1 MALLNHAKKE
11 LSAKIVYY
19 GPGLSGKTTN
29 LEWIHRKLAP
39 DKRGKLISLET
50 KTDRTLFF
58 DFLPVQIGEISGFRT
73 RFNVYTVPGQIFY
86 NETRRMVLK
95 GVDGIVFVADSQ
107 KEMAN
112 ENLENLKNLAENLR
126 SIGKELSR
134 IPLVIQFNKRD
145 LPNILTVEEMNR
157 LLNAPGLP
165 FFEAVAVKGEGV
177 LTTLTRITRVV
188 ADHLKQT
195 LFAGSGASAPAG
207 RPQPAPPP
215 ETRSEPPPA
224 FTDSPSRQPDPS
236 TPAFL
241 SSQPQAAVRAEA
253 PEPQV
258 FSQDKPVS
266 PSFENTIPNEVKA
279 PLPGPAAAPAT
290 PPAAQ
295 PLQAEDIPSLGDL
308 GDTPDLAPQSEPM
321 PTLASVEPSPPVSI
335 EPSIPVSVEPS
346 IPVSVEPSA
355 AASVEPSPPVEVSAP
370 SEAAVAMEGAA
381 QPTDRVIPIDRGLTR
396 PAPEPTSPEAPA
408 GTSWVDPSMVSV
420 TAEQISPPPTQKG
433 VALRFG
439 EPERESGN
447 EVRIPFA
454 LRLEATNEIVSFR
467 MTIRVEQEP
476 EEEA

>member
-11 LSAKIVYY
+11 LSAKVVYY

-126 SIGKELSR
+126 SIGKELSK

-145 LPNILTVEEMNR
+145 LPNILSVEEMNR

-177 LTTLTRITRVV
+177 ITTLTRITRVV
-188 ADHLKQT
+188 AGHLNQT
-195 LFAGSGASAPAG
+195 LFAPPGTSTPSPHPTPVL
-207 RPQPAPPP
+207 PQEKQGGPP
-215 ETRSEPPPA
+215 RSLS
-224 FTDSPSRQPDPS
+224 DSPLRPS
-236 TPAFL
+236 GSDTPAFL
-241 SSQPQAAVRAEA
+241 SKQ
-253 PEPQV
+253 
-258 FSQDKPVS
+258 
-266 PSFENTIPNEVKA
+266 
-279 PLPGPAAAPAT
+279 PAAAPQAPENISQVFPQNNLIST
-290 PPAAQ
+290 DSHTLSINDNRAEELQKSLASMTTPAAQ
-295 PLQAEDIPSLGDL
+295 PLRLDDIPSLGDV
-308 GDTPDLAPQSEPM
+308 SEPPDFKQNRDSI
-321 PTLASVEPSPPVSI
+321 PTLASIGTAPAGSVATPRETVVPI
-335 EPSIPVSVEPS
+335 ER
-346 IPVSVEPSA
+346 A
-355 AASVEPSPPVEVSAP
+355 
-370 SEAAVAMEGAA
+370 
-381 QPTDRVIPIDRGLTR
+381 IPIDR
-396 PAPEPTSPEAPA
+396 PAPMAIAASEPVSEPVSQDA
-408 GTSWVDPSMVSV
+408 SSQSYWVDPSLVS
-420 TAEQISPPPTQKG
+420 ISAGQGSAPEGQKG

-439 EPERESGN
+439 EPERETGN
-447 EVRIPFA
+447 QVIIPVA

-467 MTIRVEQEP
+467 MVIRVEQDPNESS
-476 EEEA
+476 

>member
-11 LSAKIVYY
+11 LSAKVVYY

-58 DFLPVQIGEISGFRT
+58 DFLPVQIGEIAGFRT

-107 KEMAN
+107 REMAN

-134 IPLVIQFNKRD
+134 IPLVLQYNKRD

-188 ADHLKQT
+188 ADHLRRT
-195 LFAGSGASAPAG
+195 LFTAQPTGVSSTARPSPSPAAPV
-207 RPQPAPPP
+207 APPKP
-215 ETRSEPPPA
+215 AAPPVSGPSPLVPPGEAAAPTFLAEPPTNPPPA
-224 FTDSPSRQPDPS
+224 ARQ
-236 TPAFL
+236 
-241 SSQPQAAVRAEA
+241 
-253 PEPQV
+253 
-258 FSQDKPVS
+258 
-266 PSFENTIPNEVKA
+266 
-279 PLPGPAAAPAT
+279 
-290 PPAAQ
+290 
-295 PLQAEDIPSLGDL
+295 
-308 GDTPDLAPQSEPM
+308 
-321 PTLASVEPSPPVSI
+321 
-335 EPSIPVSVEPS
+335 
-346 IPVSVEPSA
+346 
-355 AASVEPSPPVEVSAP
+355 SAP
-370 SEAAVAMEGAA
+370 SEPQVLSNFEEITSGSSSRNDTNPSVGSPPPLASIGNAAPRLEPREEIPSIGDVERSEG
-381 QPTDRVIPIDRGLTR
+381 PP
-396 PAPEPTSPEAPA
+396 P
-408 GTSWVDPSMVSV
+408 
-420 TAEQISPPPTQKG
+420 SPPPTTPPLEATPAPSPQGMSEPSISQRISPVHSVDPSLVSISAQATPAPGTAQEK

-439 EPERESGN
+439 EPERETGN
-447 EVRIPFA
+447 QIRIPVA
-454 LRLEATNEIVSFR
+454 IRMEPSKEIVSFQI
-467 MTIRVEQEP
+467 TIRIDSGS
-476 EEEA
+476 

>member
-126 SIGKELSR
+126 SIGKELSK

-145 LPNILTVEEMNR
+145 LPNILSVEEMNR

-195 LFAGSGASAPAG
+195 LFSSPLDGASD
-207 RPQPAPPP
+207 APPDSAPMP
-215 ETRSEPPPA
+215 EPRSEPSRSFA
-224 FTDSPSRQPDPS
+224 DSSIQPSGS
-236 TPAFL
+236 TIPAFL
-241 SSQPQAAVRAEA
+241 DKQPERPEASQGTPS
-253 PEPQV
+253 PKPQV
-258 FSQDKPVS
+258 ISQGNDITPHVQKI
-266 PSFENTIPNEVKA
+266 FEETDGSV
-279 PLPGPAAAPAT
+279 AAPA
-290 PPAAQ
+290 PQHLPAR
-295 PLQAEDIPSLGDL
+295 EIPSLGD
-308 GDTPDLAPQSEPM
+308 P
-321 PTLASVEPSPPVSI
+321 I
-335 EPSIPVSVEPS
+335 EPAEVRHSPQAPPAPASGE
-346 IPVSVEPSA
+346 A
-355 AASVEPSPPVEVSAP
+355 AAPKQVVVPMQAKSP
-370 SEAAVAMEGAA
+370 EG
-381 QPTDRVIPIDRGLTR
+381 
-396 PAPEPTSPEAPA
+396 TSRHDVPEAPSQA
-408 GTSWVDPSMVSV
+408 YWVDPSLVTVAAERVS
-420 TAEQISPPPTQKG
+420 ASKAKKG

-439 EPERESGN
+439 EPERESLAPK
-447 EVRIPFA
+447 RYRA
-454 LRLEATNEIVSFR
+454 
-467 MTIRVEQEP
+467 IRY
-476 EEEA
+476 

>member
-126 SIGKELSR
+126 SIGKELAKV
-134 IPLVIQFNKRD
+134 PLVIQFNKRD
-145 LPNILTVEEMNR
+145 LANILSVEEMNR

-188 ADHLKQT
+188 ADHLKET
-195 LFAGSGASAPAG
+195 LFATSRAEAPAD
-207 RPQPAPPP
+207 PPDPVPPP
-215 ETRSEPPPA
+215 GTRNEPPRA
-224 FTDSPSRQPDPS
+224 FYDSPIRPS
-236 TPAFL
+236 ESNTPAFL
-241 SSQPQAAVRAEA
+241 SKQPQAAPPSGI
-253 PEPQV
+253 PEPHV
-258 FSQDKPVS
+258 FSQDKDVT
-266 PSFENTIPNEVKA
+266 PSFSESFGDDNKPNS
-279 PLPGPAAAPAT
+279 PRPGLASVGA
-290 PPAAQ
+290 PAAQ
-295 PLQAEDIPSLGDL
+295 ALPADEIPSLGDFGEPPDAKPNL
-308 GDTPDLAPQSEPM
+308 DTIPSP
-321 PTLASVEPSPPVSI
+321 ASVETTPTREVGLQKETVVPMDR
-335 EPSIPVSVEPS
+335 
-346 IPVSVEPSA
+346 A
-355 AASVEPSPPVEVSAP
+355 APR
-370 SEAAVAMEGAA
+370 
-381 QPTDRVIPIDRGLTR
+381 DRVVPLERPTPAETASDQ
-396 PAPEPTSPEAPA
+396 PAPAPASPETPT
-408 GTSWVDPSMVSV
+408 GSYWVDPSLVSV
-420 TAEQISPPPTQKG
+420 AAEKVSVPESQQG

-447 EVRIPFA
+447 QVRIPVA
-454 LRLEATNEIVSFR
+454 LRLEATNELVSFQ
-467 MTIRVEQEP
+467 MVIRVEQEP
-476 EEEA
+476 DGAS

>member
-126 SIGKELSR
+126 SIGKELSK

-188 ADHLKQT
+188 ADHLNQT
-195 LFAGSGASAPAG
+195 LFSSPMAGASD
-207 RPQPAPPP
+207 APPD
-215 ETRSEPPPA
+215 PA
-224 FTDSPSRQPDPS
+224 QMTESRTEPSRPFGDSTIRPS
-236 TPAFL
+236 ESATPAFL
-241 SSQPQAAVRAEA
+241 SNQPEKPEGSALTPTHEPQAV
-253 PEPQV
+253 
-258 FSQDKPVS
+258 SQEKDTN
-266 PSFENTIPNEVKA
+266 PSFINTFEKTNALGSPKPDPSVGA
-279 PLPGPAAAPAT
+279 
-290 PPAAQ
+290 PAAQ
-295 PLQAEDIPSLGDL
+295 PLPADKIPSLGDP
-308 GDTPDLAPQSEPM
+308 GQPQEVQHPPQPSPTVASAETAPQKEVGV
-321 PTLASVEPSPPVSI
+321 PTE
-335 EPSIPVSVEPS
+335 
-346 IPVSVEPSA
+346 A
-355 AASVEPSPPVEVSAP
+355 AAPKQVAVPMQAVVPEPASQPASEEAP
-370 SEAAVAMEGAA
+370 SKAY
-381 QPTDRVIPIDRGLTR
+381 
-396 PAPEPTSPEAPA
+396 
-408 GTSWVDPSMVSV
+408 WVDPSLVSV
-420 TAEQISPPPTQKG
+420 AAEQVSAPAAQKG

-439 EPERESGN
+439 EPEREKGN
-447 EVRIPFA
+447 QVRIPVA
-454 LRLEATNEIVSFR
+454 LRLEGSKELVSFQ
-467 MTIRVEQEP
+467 MVIRVEQDPDESS
-476 EEEA
+476 

>member
-1 MALLNHAKKE
+1 MALLNHTKKE

-126 SIGKELSR
+126 SIGKELSK

-145 LPNILTVEEMNR
+145 LPNILSLEEMNR

-177 LTTLTRITRVV
+177 LTTLTRITRSV

-195 LFAGSGASAPAG
+195 LFAAPGTDAPAS
-207 RPQPAPPP
+207 RPDPVPVP
-215 ETRSEPPPA
+215 ETKNESPRA
-224 FTDSPSRQPDPS
+224 FPDSPIRPS
-236 TPAFL
+236 ESDTPAFL
-241 SSQPQAAVRAEA
+241 SKQPQAAPPSRI
-253 PEPQV
+253 PEPHV
-258 FSQDKPVS
+258 FSQDKDVS
-266 PSFENTIPNEVKA
+266 PYFDTPLREDGAPNTPRPSLASVSA
-279 PLPGPAAAPAT
+279 
-290 PPAAQ
+290 PAAQ
-295 PLQAEDIPSLGDL
+295 PLPSDDIPSLGDL
-308 GDTPDLAPQSEPM
+308 GEPTEVKPDLHTI
-321 PTLASVEPSPPVSI
+321 PTLASVETTSLREVVPPKETVV
-335 EPSIPVSVEPS
+335 PMDRVV
-346 IPVSVEPSA
+346 
-355 AASVEPSPPVEVSAP
+355 PVEM
-370 SEAAVAMEGAA
+370 VAN
-381 QPTDRVIPIDRGLTR
+381 R
-396 PAPEPTSPEAPA
+396 PAPGGPASPGAPTQSY
-408 GTSWVDPSMVSV
+408 WVDPSLVSV
-420 TAEQISPPPTQKG
+420 AAEQVSAPEALKG

-439 EPERESGN
+439 EPERETGN
-447 EVRIPFA
+447 QVRIPVA
-454 LRLEATNEIVSFR
+454 LRLEATNEIISFQ
-467 MTIRVEQEP
+467 MVIRIEQEP
-476 EEEA
+476 DGAS

>member
-126 SIGKELSR
+126 SIGKEIAK
-134 IPLVIQFNKRD
+134 IPLVLQFNKRD
-145 LPNILTVEEMNR
+145 LANILSVEEMNR

-165 FFEAVAVKGEGV
+165 CFEAVAVKGEGV

-188 ADHLKQT
+188 ADNLRQT
-195 LFAGSGASAPAG
+195 LFATPGTEPPAG
-207 RPQPAPPP
+207 RPDAASPPK
-215 ETRSEPPPA
+215 TRNEPLRA
-224 FTDSPSRQPDPS
+224 FSDSPIRPS
-236 TPAFL
+236 ESETPAFL
-241 SSQPQAAVRAEA
+241 SKQPRAALPGGI
-253 PEPQV
+253 PEPHV
-258 FSQDKPVS
+258 FSQDKDVT
-266 PSFENTIPNEVKA
+266 PSLGRSFGDDSRPNTPRRSLASVGA
-279 PLPGPAAAPAT
+279 
-290 PPAAQ
+290 PAAQ
-295 PLQAEDIPSLGDL
+295 PLTADAFPSLGDFGEPPEAKPSL
-308 GDTPDLAPQSEPM
+308 DTI
-321 PTLASVEPSPPVSI
+321 PTLASVETTPTREAGLPKETLVPM
-335 EPSIPVSVEPS
+335 ER
-346 IPVSVEPSA
+346 A
-355 AASVEPSPPVEVSAP
+355 APR
-370 SEAAVAMEGAA
+370 
-381 QPTDRVIPIDRGLTR
+381 DRVVPFERPTR
-396 PAPEPTSPEAPA
+396 AETAFDQTAPAPASQETLTGSY
-408 GTSWVDPSMVSV
+408 WVDPSLISVAAEKVS
-420 TAEQISPPPTQKG
+420 APESQQG

-447 EVRIPFA
+447 QVRIPVA
-454 LRLEATNEIVSFR
+454 LRLVATNELVSFQ
-467 MTIRVEQEP
+467 MVIRVEQER
-476 EEEA
+476 EGSS

>member
-126 SIGKELSR
+126 SIGKELSKV
-134 IPLVIQFNKRD
+134 PLVIQFNKRD
-145 LPNILTVEEMNR
+145 LANILSVEEMNR

-195 LFAGSGASAPAG
+195 LFASPGTEAPAG
-207 RPQPAPPP
+207 RPDPAPRR
-215 ETRSEPPPA
+215 ELSNKPPPA
-224 FTDSPSRQPDPS
+224 FTDSSARPSESDTPAFMSRQPQATPQSGIPEPQVSSQNNEVTHSFGESFGDPS
-236 TPAFL
+236 TP
-241 SSQPQAAVRAEA
+241 
-253 PEPQV
+253 
-258 FSQDKPVS
+258 D
-266 PSFENTIPNEVKA
+266 
-279 PLPGPAAAPAT
+279 T
-290 PPAAQ
+290 PPPSLASVGAPPSAQ
-295 PLQAEDIPSLGDL
+295 PVPSDDIPSLGDL
-308 GDTPDLAPQSEPM
+308 GEPPQAKPDLGAI
-321 PTLASVEPSPPVSI
+321 PTLASLESTPTREVAPPKDTVVQMDRAAPRDVVVPM
-335 EPSIPVSVEPS
+335 ERPTPV
-346 IPVSVEPSA
+346 
-355 AASVEPSPPVEVSAP
+355 ASTSAP
-370 SEAAVAMEGAA
+370 AV
-381 QPTDRVIPIDRGLTR
+381 
-396 PAPEPTSPEAPA
+396 PASAPPEAPA
-408 GTSWVDPSMVSV
+408 GSYWVDPSLVSV
-420 TAEQISPPPTQKG
+420 AAEKVSAPQSPQG

-447 EVRIPFA
+447 QVRIPVA
-454 LRLEATNEIVSFR
+454 LRLEATNELVSFQ
-467 MTIRVEQEP
+467 MVIRVEQEP
-476 EEEA
+476 EESS

>member
-126 SIGKELSR
+126 SIGKELSKV
-134 IPLVIQFNKRD
+134 PLVIQFNKRD
-145 LPNILTVEEMNR
+145 LPNILSVEEMNR

-188 ADHLKQT
+188 ADHLKET
-195 LFAGSGASAPAG
+195 LFATPGAEAPAG
-207 RPQPAPPP
+207 RPEHAPTPV
-215 ETRSEPPPA
+215 TRNEPPRAFPDAPA
-224 FTDSPSRQPDPS
+224 QPVES
-236 TPAFL
+236 ETPAFL
-241 SSQPQAAVRAEA
+241 SNQPQAAPPSGI

-258 FSQDKPVS
+258 FAQHQGDS
-266 PSFENTIPNEVKA
+266 PSFAESVGEPHRTDA
-279 PLPGPAAAPAT
+279 PQPGLAAVGAAAPQ
-290 PPAAQ
+290 PA
-295 PLQAEDIPSLGDL
+295 PSDDIPSLGDP
-308 GDTPDLAPQSEPM
+308 GDAPEAKPDLGAV
-321 PTLASVEPSPPVSI
+321 PTLASLETTPGT
-335 EPSIPVSVEPS
+335 EM
-346 IPVSVEPSA
+346 A
-355 AASVEPSPPVEVSAP
+355 APTETVASMDRSAP
-370 SEAAVAMEGAA
+370 A
-381 QPTDRVIPIDRGLTR
+381 DRVIPLER
-396 PAPEPTSPEAPA
+396 PAPVEAVPAPPSPAPVAQTAASSDAQA
-408 GTSWVDPSMVSV
+408 GSYWVDPSLVSV
-420 TAEQISPPPTQKG
+420 AAENVSAPESSQG

-447 EVRIPFA
+447 QVRIPVA
-454 LRLEATNEIVSFR
+454 LRLEATNELVSFQMVLR
-467 MTIRVEQEP
+467 LEQP
-476 EEEA
+476 SEE

>member
-126 SIGKELSR
+126 SIGKELSK

-145 LPNILTVEEMNR
+145 LPNILSVEEMNR

-165 FFEAVAVKGEGV
+165 FFEAVAIKGEGV

-188 ADHLKQT
+188 ADHLRQT
-195 LFAGSGASAPAG
+195 LFASPRQNAPAG
-207 RPQPAPPP
+207 RPDSETEPAAQA
-215 ETRSEPPPA
+215 ETSSSFPDSLGRPSEQ
-224 FTDSPSRQPDPS
+224 DR
-236 TPAFL
+236 PAFL
-241 SSQPQAAVRAEA
+241 SSP
-253 PEPQV
+253 PEPTGLRQSAEPKV
-258 FSQDKPVS
+258 KSR
-266 PSFENTIPNEVKA
+266 ENEVTSFPVETFHGKDETTY
-279 PLPGPAAAPAT
+279 PGAT
-290 PPAAQ
+290 LSSVGTQ
-295 PLQAEDIPSLGDL
+295 PGLARSVEAKEIKEIPSLGDL
-308 GDTPDLAPQSEPM
+308 GDPPEVTPFPQ
-321 PTLASVEPSPPVSI
+321 T
-335 EPSIPVSVEPS
+335 
-346 IPVSVEPSA
+346 
-355 AASVEPSPPVEVSAP
+355 VSAP
-370 SEAAVAMEGAA
+370 PSQGVSRSREVVTPLTPRVVPPSE
-381 QPTDRVIPIDRGLTR
+381 
-396 PAPEPTSPEAPA
+396 EPSRPEAPEA
-408 GTSWVDPSMVSV
+408 PSKGYWVDPSVVTVS
-420 TAEQISPPPTQKG
+420 AEQVSSSEASKG

-439 EPERESGN
+439 DPEREAGN
-447 EVRIPFA
+447 QVRIPVA
-454 LRLEATNEIVSFR
+454 LRIRGSNEIVSFH
-467 MTIRVEQEP
+467 MVIRVEQESDSD
-476 EEEA
+476 

>member
-29 LEWIHRKLAP
+29 LEWIHKKLAP

-58 DFLPVQIGEISGFRT
+58 DFLPVQIGEICGFRT

-126 SIGKELSR
+126 SIGKELSK
-134 IPLVIQFNKRD
+134 IPLVLQFNKRD
-145 LPNILTVEEMNR
+145 LPNILSVDEMNR

-188 ADHLKQT
+188 AEHLKQT
-195 LFAGSGASAPAG
+195 LFAGAGSDAPAG
-207 RPQPAPPP
+207 RPQPAPPAP
-215 ETRSEPPPA
+215 EPRTGPSPA
-224 FTDSPSRQPDPS
+224 FPGSSTGQSDGN

-241 SSQPQAAVRAEA
+241 SSQPQAAPRIEA

-258 FSQDKPVS
+258 FSEYTS
-266 PSFENTIPNEVKA
+266 ISTSFGDTISKA
-279 PLPGPAAAPAT
+279 ECAPEPGVAT
-290 PPAAQ
+290 ASQ

-308 GDTPDLAPQSEPM
+308 GDTPDLAPPSDLVPSPASVDPEPATALESN
-321 PTLASVEPSPPVSI
+321 PPVSREPSNHASVESSPPPEGADPGKTVVAL
-335 EPSIPVSVEPS
+335 EGAF
-346 IPVSVEPSA
+346 PSA
-355 AASVEPSPPVEVSAP
+355 
-370 SEAAVAMEGAA
+370 
-381 QPTDRVIPIDRGLTR
+381 DRVIPIDRGISR
-396 PAPEPTSPEAPA
+396 PAAEPAYQPAPS

-420 TAEQISPPPTQKG
+420 TAEPVSPAPAQKG

-447 EVRIPFA
+447 QVRIPFA
-454 LRLEATNEIVSFR
+454 VRLAATNEIVSFQ
-467 MTIRVEQEP
+467 MTIRVQQDPDENS
-476 EEEA
+476 